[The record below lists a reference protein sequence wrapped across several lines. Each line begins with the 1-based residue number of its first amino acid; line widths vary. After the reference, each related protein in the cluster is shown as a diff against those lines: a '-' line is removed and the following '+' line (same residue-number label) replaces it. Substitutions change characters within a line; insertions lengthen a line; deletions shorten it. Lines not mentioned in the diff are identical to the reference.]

1 MIDFESKEL
10 KLFQCCPE
18 FWAIFVVVVVVV
30 EVFCLFPLYWKISIS
45 FFKCL
50 YHYEFIEFFYAKSKH
65 IYKTNCLN
73 KLGIVSI
80 RVLQRNRSREC
91 VCIYTQLNTHTL
103 YMYVC
108 RERKRFTLRSF
119 LTQLWAW
126 QV

>member
-1 MIDFESKEL
+1 MIGFQSKEL

-18 FWAIFVVVVVVV
+18 FWGIFVVD
-30 EVFCLFPLYWKISIS
+30 VFLLLTFFVCLLSDGKIS

-50 YHYEFIEFFYAKSKH
+50 CHYEFIEFFYAKAKH
-65 IYKTNCLN
+65 IYKTNYLH

-80 RVLQRNRSREC
+80 RVLQRNRTSEC
-91 VCIYTQLNTHTL
+91 VCVCVYIQLYTHTL
-103 YMYVC
+103 YMYEC
-108 RERKRFTLRSF
+108 RERKRFTLSC